1 MEEMINSLEEFS
13 DRHFSGVRTL
23 SIARK
28 EKSEETKKK
37 RKENQRRSE
46 EGQISA
52 QSSERDRIQFGSSG
66 SRKRVEAM
74 SFWATT
80 VIFALAGVIA
90 SLSVLLCCN
99 RGPSTNL
106 FHLTLVITATV
117 CCWMMWAIVY
127 LAQLKP
133 LINPILSGE

>member
-1 MEEMINSLEEFS
+1 MGFW
-13 DRHFSGVRTL
+13 V
-23 SIARK
+23 
-28 EKSEETKKK
+28 
-37 RKENQRRSE
+37 
-46 EGQISA
+46 IS
-52 QSSERDRIQFGSSG
+52 
-66 SRKRVEAM
+66 
-74 SFWATT
+74 

-106 FHLTLVITATV
+106 FHLTLVVTATV

-127 LAQLKP
+127 LAQMNP

>member
-1 MEEMINSLEEFS
+1 MGFW
-13 DRHFSGVRTL
+13 VTTL
-23 SIARK
+23 
-28 EKSEETKKK
+28 
-37 RKENQRRSE
+37 
-46 EGQISA
+46 
-52 QSSERDRIQFGSSG
+52 
-66 SRKRVEAM
+66 
-74 SFWATT
+74 
-80 VIFALAGVIA
+80 IFLLAGVVG
-90 SLSVLLCCN
+90 SLFSLLCCN